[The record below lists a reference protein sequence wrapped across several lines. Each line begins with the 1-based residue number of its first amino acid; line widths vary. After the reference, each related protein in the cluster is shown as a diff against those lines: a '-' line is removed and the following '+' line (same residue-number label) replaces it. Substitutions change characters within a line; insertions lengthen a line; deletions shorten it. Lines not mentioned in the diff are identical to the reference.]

1 LIYHTCDRADDDE
14 QDTARLDEIE
24 TLADDL
30 EDALYTAINAFATDH
45 PGLAFNVVY
54 EAVRSL
60 AIAYEK
66 RIIGYDLHPTGE
78 DPVLNAHLDVIEAL
92 DSGDRQTFQQQTKAL
107 FDSLHKATLQF
118 GKEHP
123 TSCLCVVHQGTRG
136 LVHTVSLNLVEPDS
150 TEA

>member
-1 LIYHTCDRADDDE
+1 MHTHDCDHVDAHEHAPD
-14 QDTARLDEIE
+14 RLDEIE

-66 RIIGYDLHPTGE
+66 RIIGYDLRPTGE
-78 DPVLNAHLDVIEAL
+78 DPVLNAHLDIILAL
-92 DSGDRQTFQQQTKAL
+92 EKGDRKKFQRQTKAL
-107 FDSLHKATLQF
+107 FDALHNATVQF
-118 GKEHP
+118 GKDHRHP
-123 TSCLCVVHQGTRG
+123 ASASCTRAREG
-136 LVHTVSLNLVEPDS
+136 WCI
-150 TEA
+150 A